1 MKYIREGRFGQSKQ
15 WKTGAVVGTYPR
27 PLLAVS
33 LDEGGL
39 DVVTTPT
46 PHYIKTGDLFKEC
59 QKPLADLAP
68 ITTIDLCDTS
78 SKLLSLDFAIKP
90 DSSRLQALV
99 DISTVLINLREKLP
113 FRTVVIDPLT

>member
-39 DVVTTPT
+39 DVVTTPA
-46 PHYIKTGDLFKEC
+46 PLYIKTNELFKEC
-59 QKPLADLAP
+59 QRPVADLSP
-68 ITTIDLCDTS
+68 ITAIDLCDAS
-78 SKLLSLDFAIKP
+78 SKTLGLDFAIKP
-90 DSSRLQALV
+90 DPRRHLDGAYQ
-99 DISTVLINLREKLP
+99 P
-113 FRTVVIDPLT
+113 